1 MWHTRW
7 LETTG
12 IYSLKILETRSL
24 KLRCLPSLIPPGG
37 SEGEFV
43 PCLSPISMVAGNPG
57 TPLICWLISS
67 ASAFI
72 DWCDALSH
80 VWLFATAWTVAHL
93 APLSMGFSR
102 QESWSVLPFP
112 TPGDLPNPGIETE
125 SLSSPVLA
133 GGFFTTSIS
142 WEALPLLKVKVLVT
156 QSYLTLFDP
165 CGLYV
170 LFFLVLLYVQMS
182 LFLWSRQ

>member
-1 MWHTRW
+1 
-7 LETTG
+7 
-12 IYSLKILETRSL
+12 
-24 KLRCLPSLIPPGG
+24 
-37 SEGEFV
+37 
-43 PCLSPISMVAGNPG
+43 
-57 TPLICWLISS
+57 
-67 ASAFI
+67 
-72 DWCDALSH
+72 
-80 VWLFATAWTVAHL
+80 
-93 APLSMGFSR
+93 MGFSR

-170 LFFLVLLYVQMS
+170 LFFLVLHVQMS
-182 LFLWSRQ
+182 LFL